1 MQETSAIL
9 ADGGVWDDWDFP
21 TSLFG
26 PDCWSCTIAPRS
38 TDLTQADGYGLYS
51 MVEEAR
57 FRFGQHMG
65 DIARNDGKGTRTPNR
80 DPIMMVTVSMRYFH
94 FAPLRYPDPVTIHMA
109 MGAVGRSSTRT
120 LARVSQGDTIICGV
134 EGAQATMCE
143 GRPHPM
149 SEAQRENALRFLVH
163 A

>member
-1 MQETSAIL
+1 
-9 ADGGVWDDWDFP
+9 
-21 TSLFG
+21 
-26 PDCWSCTIAPRS
+26 
-38 TDLTQADGYGLYS
+38 

-57 FRFGQHMG
+57 FRFASTWATSPGTT
-65 DIARNDGKGTRTPNR
+65 ARDQTPNR
-80 DPIMMVTVSMRYFH
+80 EPIMMVTVSMRYFH

-149 SEAQRENALRFLVH
+149 SEAQR
-163 A
+163 

>member
-1 MQETSAIL
+1 MTRPTKSYADVRARLLAREEIALIDVREESEWAKGHLPGATYLGRGVIERDIET
-9 ADGGVWDDWDFP
+9 
-21 TSLFG
+21 
-26 PDCWSCTIAPRS
+26 
-38 TDLTQADGYGLYS
+38 
-51 MVEEAR
+51 
-57 FRFGQHMG
+57 
-65 DIARNDGKGTRTPNR
+65 
-80 DPIMMVTVSMRYFH
+80 
-94 FAPLRYPDPVTIHMA
+94 RYPDPVTIHMA

>member
-80 DPIMMVTVSMRYFH
+80 EPIMMVTVSMRYFH

-109 MGAVGRSSTRT
+109 MGAGTVIDPNSGTGQPGRHHHLRRRRR
-120 LARVSQGDTIICGV
+120 AGDDV
-134 EGAQATMCE
+134 RRASPSHVRSA
-143 GRPHPM
+143 
-149 SEAQRENALRFLVH
+149 A
-163 A
+163 